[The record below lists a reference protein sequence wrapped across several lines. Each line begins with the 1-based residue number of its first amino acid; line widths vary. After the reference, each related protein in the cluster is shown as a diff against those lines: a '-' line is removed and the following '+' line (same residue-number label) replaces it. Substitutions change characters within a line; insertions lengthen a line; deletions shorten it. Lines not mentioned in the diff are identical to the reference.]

1 MSFFWPNFVF
11 GTFRD
16 DVLTGSDRRD
26 FVFAFSGD
34 DEIWTGAG
42 NDWIYAGSGDDTVDA
57 GTGND
62 LISAGFGDD
71 LIRGGAGNDR
81 VYGGR
86 GFDTVTYEGG
96 IEDYDISA
104 PSGRNFQ
111 TTVTSVSDGL
121 TDAGRDDLFQIEALF
136 FEADNYTFFLNGLN
150 NAVLAGDDDVV
161 ASEDGG
167 LDIAAADL
175 LANDREFDGDTVAI
189 TSVDSQ
195 SASGAAVSFD
205 GTNFS
210 YDPADL
216 FDTLKEG
223 ETATDTFEYTVDD
236 GKGGTD
242 TAIVTVEIQGVNDGP
257 VLVVTTA
264 VSVDEN
270 TTDVA
275 AGVSATDVD
284 SDTLKFSLSGADAAL
299 FQIDALSGALNF
311 VTAPDFEAPGDA
323 GGDNVYDVVVN
334 VEDDLGASASQ
345 AVQVTVEDVVEM
357 PPLVARINEFHYDNV
372 GGDIGEFIEIRVDA
386 GGDVSGLLVE
396 LYNGSNG
403 TVYNTLN
410 VADGT
415 VSSDG
420 DFDYYVLNL
429 PANGLQNGSPDGLA
443 LSNAGTL
450 VEFLS
455 YEGSLTGI
463 GGTADGVSSEDI
475 GQEETSATEVGFSLQ
490 RNEDGTWR
498 APEENSSGGAN
509 DAPVA
514 VTARINELHYDN
526 VGSDTGEFIEIRLAK
541 GEDASALVV
550 ELYNGNGGSVYNT
563 LNVTDGTVSSDDDF
577 DYYVL
582 NLPANGLQNGSPDG
596 LALSNGEGLIEF
608 LSYEGSLVG
617 VGGAA
622 DGVSSEDIGQE
633 ETTATEVGFSL
644 QRNED
649 GTWRA
654 PEANTS
660 GQANDAPSGVV
671 NARINEFHYDN
682 DGADTGEFIEIRVD
696 AGQDASGLL
705 VELYNG
711 NDGGVYNALTLPGTP
726 VTSHDDYDYYVIELP
741 ANGLQNGAPDGL
753 ALSNDGA
760 LIEFLS
766 YEGTLTA
773 TTGTAIGETST
784 DIGQAETTTTTVGF
798 SLQRNEDGTWR
809 APEANTSGEAN
820 DAVIPPGE
828 LRLIHEVQGSGS
840 ASALDGQSVSLS
852 AIVTHVVSDGYYL
865 QEEDADADTDAN
877 TSEGIFVFRGSQ
889 IAVSVGDRVLV
900 SGEVDEFFGA
910 TQITNVTSEV
920 IEASNVDL
928 PTAAQ
933 IMLSPDVAQDFEA
946 VESMRVA
953 VSSGTADPL
962 TVIEN
967 FNLDRFGEITISAG
981 RQVQGTQLFDAQTEA
996 DEVAAVAEG
1005 NQNNRLIL
1013 DDGEGGSNP
1022 DEFQYIPGGAGDSG
1036 NGFLDTT
1043 DDFGDAGTTLRLGSE
1058 LTADVQGVLGFGFGE
1073 YRLVVT
1079 DTLEVDET
1087 TNSGARGGTPADV
1100 GGSLQVA
1107 SINVLNYFSTID
1119 GQGTSGPGGLDP
1131 RGADSDEELARQTQ
1145 KLVEAFLQSGSEV
1158 FAIQEIENN
1167 GFGAESAIQTLVDA
1181 LNAAVDGSDPFA
1193 FVDPTTDAG
1202 FIGTDAITTGLIYNS
1217 DVLDVVASDFLVY
1230 EEASAASTFAIAN
1243 VLNQVAS
1250 SDDQLG
1256 DFQRNRPTVAA
1267 TFEEKATGST
1277 FTVASSH
1284 YKSKGDSN
1292 LDDVVLDAQA
1302 HVDGGGTTI
1311 TQADIDALIADG
1323 NYDQGNGQ
1331 GFWNQVRLDAAI
1343 ELADWIEN
1351 DFAGTGATN
1360 YLLLGDMN
1368 AYAEEDPV
1376 QYLDDDAGL
1385 VDLID
1390 RFIDQDNAYSFVFDG
1405 QQGTLDQG
1413 FASTDLN
1420 PFVTGA
1426 TEWHINADEPDLINY
1441 DNSFKDTAFFN
1452 DGVYGSSD
1460 HDPLIIGLELL
1471 PEAILG

>member
-26 FVFAFSGD
+26 FVFAFGGD
-34 DEIWTGAG
+34 DDISTGAG
-42 NDWIYAGSGDDTVDA
+42 NDFVFAGSGDDTVDA

-62 LISAGFGDD
+62 VISAGFGDD

-104 PSGRNFQ
+104 PRGSSYK
-111 TTVTSVSDGL
+111 TTVSSVSGGL
-121 TDAGRDDLFQIEALF
+121 GDAGRDVLFQVEALF

-150 NAVLAGDDDVV
+150 NAVLAGDDVVV
-161 ASEDGG
+161 ASEDGV

-189 TSVDSQ
+189 TSVDGQ

-205 GTNFS
+205 GTIVS

-216 FDTLKEG
+216 FDTLKAG
-223 ETATDTFEYTVDD
+223 ETATDTFGYTVDD

-242 TAIVTVEIQGVNDGP
+242 TAIVTVEFQGVNDGP
-257 VLVVTTA
+257 VLVATAAVT
-264 VSVDEN
+264 VDEN
-270 TTDVA
+270 TTAVA
-275 AGVSATDVD
+275 AGISATDVD
-284 SDTLKFSLSGADAAL
+284 SEILTFSLSGADAAL

-311 VTAPDFEAPGDA
+311 VTAPDFEAPTDA
-323 GGDNVYDVVVN
+323 GGDNVYDVIVN

-372 GGDIGEFIEIRVDA
+372 GSDTGEFIEIRVDA

-403 TVYNTLN
+403 TVYNALN
-410 VADGT
+410 VVDGT

-443 LSNAGTL
+443 LSNAGAL

-455 YEGSLTGI
+455 YEGSLI
-463 GGTADGVSSEDI
+463 GVGGAADGVSSEDI
-475 GQEETSATEVGFSLQ
+475 GQAESGTTEVGFSLQ

-498 APEENSSGGAN
+498 APEENSSGNAN
-509 DAPVA
+509 DAPA
-514 VTARINELHYDN
+514 PVTARVNELHYDN

-550 ELYNGNGGSVYNT
+550 ELYNGSNGSVYNT
-563 LNVTDGTVSSDDDF
+563 LTVTDGTASSDDDF

-582 NLPANGLQNGSPDG
+582 NLPSNGLQNGSPDG

-622 DGVSSEDIGQE
+622 DGISSVDIGQE
-633 ETTATEVGFSL
+633 ETSATEVGFSL

-660 GQANDAPSGVV
+660 GQANDASSGIV

-711 NDGGVYNALTLPGTP
+711 SNGGVYNSLIVPGTP
-726 VTSHDDYDYYVIELP
+726 ASSDDDYDYYVIELP
-741 ANGLQNGAPDGL
+741 ANGLQNGSPDGL
-753 ALSNDGA
+753 ALSKDGA

-773 TTGTAIGETST
+773 TDGTAIGETST
-784 DIGQAETTTTTVGF
+784 DIGQAETTTTNVGF

-809 APEANTSGEAN
+809 APEANTSGQAN

-865 QEEDADADTDAN
+865 QEEDADADADTN

-889 IAVSVGDRVLV
+889 IAVSVGDRVLI

-946 VESMRVA
+946 VEGMRVA
-953 VSSGTADPL
+953 VSSGTVDPL

-981 RQVQGTQLFDAQTEA
+981 RQVQGTQVFDAQTEA
-996 DEVAAVAEG
+996 EDVAAVAEG
-1005 NQNNRLIL
+1005 NQNNRLLL
-1013 DDGEGGSNP
+1013 DDGAGGSNP

-1087 TNSGARGGTPADV
+1087 TNSGAREGTPADV

-1131 RGADSDEELARQTQ
+1131 RGADSAEELARQTQ

-1167 GFGAESAIQTLVDA
+1167 GFGAGSAIQTLVDA

-1193 FVDPTTDAG
+1193 FVDPTSDAG

-1217 DVLDVVASDFLVY
+1217 DVLNVVASDVLIY
-1230 EEASAASTFAIAN
+1230 EEASAASTLAVAN

-1250 SDDQLG
+1250 SDDQVG

-1267 TFEEKATGST
+1267 TFEEKATGAT

-1292 LDDVVLDAQA
+1292 LEDVVQDAQA

-1390 RFIDQDNAYSFVFDG
+1390 QFIDQDNAYSFVFDG

-1441 DNSFKDTAFFN
+1441 DNSFKDSAFFN
-1452 DGVYGSSD
+1452 DGVFGSSD
-1460 HDPLIIGLELL
+1460 HDPLIIGLEFL
-1471 PEAILG
+1471 PEVILG